1 MILFLLYLVLPFAEL
16 AAIIV
21 LAVLNGQK
29 KRKIDELNRELA
41 AARAGAAW

>member
-1 MILFLLYLVLPFAEL
+1 MTIVILFLLYLALPFAEL

-29 KRKIDELNRELA
+29 RERLTS
-41 AARAGAAW
+41 